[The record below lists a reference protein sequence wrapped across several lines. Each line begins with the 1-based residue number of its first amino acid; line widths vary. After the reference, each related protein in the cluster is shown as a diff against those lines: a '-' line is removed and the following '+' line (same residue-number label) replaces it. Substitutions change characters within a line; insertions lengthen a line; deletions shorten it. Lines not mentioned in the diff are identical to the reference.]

1 MASHIDLPTTTL
13 LLVGASAATSYIFYS
28 NVGLT
33 QFGAVALL
41 NGSLAPDVKVNA
53 YDKVKAWNAFYSKA
67 SKWMVGISV
76 LGAGLNIATALNHP
90 SPTVRQLSGAAAAVA
105 MSIVPFTFGFIM
117 PTNRELQ
124 ALDENI
130 MPNAPA
136 DSANAQKADELVL
149 RWEGLHNWRYVGY
162 AGAWVLTTVALVLDN
177 RA

>member
-67 SKWMVGISV
+67 SVGIVVVWQRVYLAS
-76 LGAGLNIATALNHP
+76 TRCPP
-90 SPTVRQLSGAAAAVA
+90 SW
-105 MSIVPFTFGFIM
+105 
-117 PTNRELQ
+117 
-124 ALDENI
+124 LD
-130 MPNAPA
+130 
-136 DSANAQKADELVL
+136 
-149 RWEGLHNWRYVGY
+149 
-162 AGAWVLTTVALVLDN
+162 
-177 RA
+177 